1 MKKPAARMHQR
12 LAVCGALCL
21 ALCGGATL
29 AAEGPA
35 AAKAEN
41 PPGGN
46 KESGQKTPAPVGASI
61 EAPYLGFNFSYYGPT
76 NGSRFLAARLVVRNS
91 SSEPI
96 VLKAKDISLRV
107 EESELRLKDLTAAL
121 RNQTIQ
127 AGLKTVELSKLKL
140 LADLKVPPRASET
153 KWLVFAG
160 IPAGVQIPKMVL
172 RLRLGDQPLEVDVND
187 AARQAMGLQVE
198 RIGPRGCLAL
208 LTISGELNTVNV
220 GSLSS
225 VLESL
230 VAQKV
235 VRAVIRFSESATPLE
250 GSVLSWLHQGAESVG
265 RNENTNQQMP
275 VFPPALRELHL
286 AALPNSSA
294 MNLEASSG
302 AQPRIHVSDAEA
314 VRAALKSAVEVL
326 PREELLAEIETG
338 HPLTRVAALADGGS
352 RLAVEDLPLV
362 LKYADDADPRMQL
375 AALAALRHF
384 GEKPAIEKLLEFARR
399 NSEPTASL
407 AIESLAASRYAVAHQ
422 ALLDILKN
430 EHPASRRLIVRV
442 LAKYPRPLWSDTIY
456 SFVTDS
462 QPEVAVEA
470 LRALV
475 QTGHPQLMVVLKD
488 ALARGPGPVR
498 DEAFQLLAS
507 RSDRQSEELALQYT
521 LQTLKSG
528 PPTPAM
534 YSLLNRTKDPRAV
547 PLLLAELDRGSGNRV
562 QIINTLAQIG
572 DQGVADALAAKYP
585 AFADRDK
592 TAALNAMQTL
602 KSPLFRK
609 YAGEALFKNDTSLV
623 SAAVIGLQN
632 DGSPQAVGLLVGALE
647 ASTNAT
653 VWSYITNAL
662 GNLGTR
668 EAKAALN
675 KALEADNVAKRNMAI
690 AALRTLNQRSPG
702 YPYCMQAR
710 QSAQSERWDEA
721 ISRYGSAIEIDPEL
735 AEAYSGRGHALLQ
748 KKKIAEARKD
758 FAKAIKLE
766 SFSSEA
772 VTGLGICLVQEGQLD
787 EGIKIVE
794 KSRERMSEDF
804 IYTYN
809 AACVYGRALEQVL
822 KQPSSPDRDKQ
833 AAAFREKSMADLR
846 RSVKLGFP
854 DLDWMKKDSDLD
866 SLHDAP
872 EFKKLVSQDPSSE
885 ENRQA
890 PDNSGADNGRP
901 DKGKGRKAKPEK
913 AKEGANSLRGGSS
926 IIDSLKT
933 DLLFENARP

>member
-1 MKKPAARMHQR
+1 MKRPAARIR
-12 LAVCGALCL
+12 NSIAACGAVCL
-21 ALCGGATL
+21 ALWAL
-29 AAEGPA
+29 IAPAADGPA
-35 AAKAEN
+35 AAKAQN
-41 PPGGN
+41 PQSHN
-46 KESGQKTPAPVGASI
+46 ESAQKPRGPISAVVES
-61 EAPYLGFNFSYYGPT
+61 PYLGFTFSYYGPT
-76 NGSRFLAARLVVRNS
+76 NGSRFLATRLVAHNS
-91 SSEPI
+91 TDEPLL
-96 VLKAKDISLRV
+96 LKAKDISLRV
-107 EESELRLKDLTAAL
+107 EGSELRLKDLNGTL

-127 AGLKTVELSKLKL
+127 AGNKSVELSTLKPL
-140 LADLKVPPRASET
+140 SDLTIPAGKSAT
-153 KWLVFAG
+153 KWIVFTG

-172 RLRLGDQPLEVDVND
+172 HLALKPKTLDIDVNE
-187 AARQAMGLQVE
+187 AAREAMGLQVE

-225 VLESL
+225 ALESL

-235 VRAVIRFSESATPLE
+235 VRAVIRFTESASPLE
-250 GSVLSWLHQGAESVG
+250 GSVLSWLQQGAESAG

-275 VFPPALRELHL
+275 VFPSALRELHL
-286 AALPNSSA
+286 AAVPNRSA
-294 MNLEASSG
+294 ANLDGSTG
-302 AQPRIHVSDAEA
+302 AQPRIHATAAEA
-314 VRAALKSAVEVL
+314 VRGALKSAIEVL

-362 LKYADDADPRMQL
+362 LKYADDSDPRMQL

-384 GEKPAIEKLLEFARR
+384 GEKPAIEKLLQFARR

-422 ALLDILKN
+422 ALLDVLKK

-462 QPEVAVEA
+462 DPEVAVEA

-475 QTGHPQLMVVLKD
+475 QAGHPQLLVVLKD

-498 DEAFQLLAS
+498 DEAFQLLAT
-507 RSDRQSEELALQYT
+507 RTDRESEELALEYT
-521 LQTLKSG
+521 LQTMKNG
-528 PPTPAM
+528 PPTQAM

-547 PLLLAELDRGSGNRV
+547 PLLLAELDRTRGNRV
-562 QIINTLAQIG
+562 QLINTLAQIG

-585 AFADRDK
+585 TFPDRDK

-609 YAGEALFKNDTSLV
+609 LAGEALSRHDTSLV
-623 SAAVIGLQN
+623 NAAVGGLQN
-632 DGSPQAVGLLVGALE
+632 DGSPQAVRLLVGVLE
-647 ASTNAT
+647 TSTNPT

-668 EAKAALN
+668 ESKAALN
-675 KALEADNVAKRNMAI
+675 KALDADNVAKRNMAI
-690 AALRTLNQRSPG
+690 AALRTLSQRSPG
-702 YPYCMQAR
+702 YPFCMQAR

-721 ISRYGSAIEIDPEL
+721 ISRYTSAIEIDPEL

-748 KKKIAEARKD
+748 KKKVAEARKD
-758 FAKAIKLE
+758 FAKAIQLE

-772 VTGLGICLVQEGQLD
+772 VTGLGICLVQEGRLE

-794 KSRERMSEDF
+794 KSRDRMSEDF

-822 KQPSSPDRDKQ
+822 KQPASPERDKR
-833 AAAFREKSMADLR
+833 AAGFRDKALADLR

-854 DLDWMKKDSDLD
+854 DLDWMKRDADLD
-866 SLHDAP
+866 SLHESAD
-872 EFKKLVSQDPSSE
+872 FKKIVSQEASSE
-885 ENRQA
+885 ENRST
-890 PDNSGADNGRP
+890 PDNSGNDNRGPNRA
-901 DKGKGRKAKPEK
+901 KQRAAKPNK
-913 AKEGANSLRGGSS
+913 AKEGANALRGGAST
-926 IIDSLKT
+926 IDSLKT